1 MIDPAHISYQIRLW
15 DLALRICYLVT
26 PKAQRGDSTCS
37 FGETQRGQLA
47 TMGDAP
53 RSSPAAD
60 DEWLD
65 FIE

>member
-1 MIDPAHISYQIRLW
+1 MSSRRGNAN
-15 DLALRICYLVT
+15 
-26 PKAQRGDSTCS
+26 GDSCL

-47 TMGDAP
+47 TIGDAP